1 MTSPDGERDEKS
13 NALPSRTTP
22 TTTPTPNIRSSTRIG
37 RDTIFKFLRKL
48 KPAKINVPPSLQWIP
63 ANWTWSR
70 IKPVIRCAVAAWIC
84 TVLFLIPRVEIFMG
98 QASFLI
104 LIASF
109 LSPPSDPFMSVLE
122 REAIILVFVLIGW
135 GWASLGIKLADLARH
150 TKDSAASLQD
160 IFSGQYVEAAPT
172 VIQAAFIFFGISPS
186 PQIGQAIILPLA
198 FHSGVALLCSILI
211 FPVSISAQFTQ
222 NLTNVL
228 RPLQTSL
235 ALHRSLLETSS
246 SSQANLHPTD
256 SNSPTTP
263 SSDSTSQT
271 QSQPRP
277 PSASTLTSTLKQ
289 TVSSSESGLI
299 PLAASARLLRS
310 DLIYTRFAPLD
321 WRNVQ
326 KVARRIAVRAN
337 GMAVYWELVDPEK
350 SRFNAS
356 GMASGVASGMATP
369 MRGAGGGSVPGTP
382 IVPST
387 SLPADNPNPLAQ
399 RMSRPPS
406 RSRHGS
412 RPGSRHGSR
421 APSVIR
427 GGTAEDGD
435 EPGTPTLSTITQYP
449 QTQSQA
455 HSHSHAN
462 LLGHFHRHPHLHSIH
477 LHSALKRLSISH
489 PPNSPHS
496 PHNHHHQPST
506 EFAVGVFESQ
516 RYLNLEARRLHD
528 PLEEEHTREANV
540 LLKDCCGDMVGVCEE
555 GIKEIVD
562 WLGRARDGRLR
573 WTGWGEAGK
582 EKQGE
587 MWADGCEKLRSV
599 RDKVA
604 RELEAFMEKKR
615 HKVLDPY
622 RLAFEQK
629 DFPGSKSRFDLEFE
643 EDKDEREHQTVPPH
657 RYLFRCYVYQYHLLQ
672 FSHNL
677 LQMFDEILKMEAER
691 RRNKLWTPAHSIIF
705 SWRNWEAVENLE
717 KDDDENPEMIPGIQ
731 PTWSADLGE
740 PMPRDP
746 DALPPR
752 NAFELVMNGLYRLAL
767 AMGHGNMVF
776 AIKAAILTG
785 TPTASL
791 QRTVANNTARE
802 VIMCLPSFIK
812 ASSGFA
818 YRNRFVWAI
827 FMGQLTLA
835 RFRGDTT
842 FGLTARILA
851 TFFGCIAGLIMW
863 YISAGTGHANAY
875 GLGAVCAVCF
885 PFFFYARLY
894 WPGPPMTNIIFF
906 VTTVLVVGYSY
917 QDNYIVVAASPGSG
931 WDVAWRR
938 FLLVTVGVS
947 AAFLFS
953 FFPPSTTIRSYQ
965 RTTLATTAAE
975 LGAIYCAIISFANA
989 PKDDENQSIITS
1001 LIAVR
1006 SKLKR
1011 SIVLKANVV
1020 YERTGAELETNV
1032 GMISTALKT
1041 GHPLPQITPCPLLD
1055 RYMERNHGL
1064 NVIHV
1069 DSEEDYGLPRTLTLS
1084 TLENEQY
1091 LRFCVGASTA
1101 YSIMTQLD
1109 RLMVATKEIVAV
1121 HKRRHMFSIIN
1132 LISAS
1137 GMQERAQTHH
1147 VQEMPR
1153 VEIEDTRTYVPPEQ
1167 SLRYKREIPI
1177 ELVHHII
1184 AYCDSGSRGQ
1194 SPALAACALSLAL
1207 DARRPPPRPHAI
1219 INMETANLSESH
1231 EWVEGCINNLPSPT
1245 LLEELR
1251 VKFKYNHEEYPRLPE
1266 YERLSDFLSALRSRG
1281 ALRRISVAIH
1291 LTLRDD
1297 ADEDESAL
1305 ARKSMFLPVAY
1316 VALYA
1321 TMTADL
1327 SLGDY
1332 VAAGAFTAQVFT
1344 IFDLL
1349 LLTDA
1354 HRELRLVDQVPPSAG
1369 SLPLFAR
1376 AKWAL
1381 CLLTSPRL
1389 IGWANEPKN
1398 GSIPPRPTD
1407 TSRIRFAARQI
1418 VYIAF
1423 HLLTLKVLSATM
1435 TWHVSRNGLVLMR
1448 MGWGWR
1454 LADTLQYG
1462 ATTST
1467 WLSVAHRVW
1476 TLALLCT
1483 GRRTYHQ
1490 MLRRML
1496 TSHGRFVTDKI
1507 LHLPRE
1513 AKLVRR
1519 YTQLYVAFFISGVL
1533 HHWAEYMVIHNLG
1546 GGSLRFF
1553 LSQAL
1558 AIHCED
1564 IVIYAGGRMGL
1575 KQSRA
1580 WKVVGYIWVWHWFT
1594 WCVPSSLDPL
1604 VRLGIFEQLGVN
1616 VKM

>member
-1 MTSPDGERDEKS
+1 MASPNGERARDGEKS
-13 NALPSRTTP
+13 NAPLSS
-22 TTTPTPNIRSSTRIG
+22 TTPTPNIPSSTRISG
-37 RDTIFKFLRKL
+37 AAILKSLRKL
-48 KPAKINVPPSLQWIP
+48 KPVKINVPTSLQWIP
-63 ANWTWSR
+63 ANWTWSK
-70 IKPVIRCAVAAWIC
+70 IKPVIRCAAAAWIC

-122 REAIILVFVLIGW
+122 REAFILVFVLIGW

-150 TKDSAASLQD
+150 TKDPAASLQD
-160 IFSGQYVEAAPT
+160 IFSGRYVEAAPT
-172 VIQAAFIFFGISPS
+172 VIRAAFIFFGSTFFLYIKASQGPGPYLFAS
-186 PQIGQAIILPLA
+186 IFGCICMDICLTTSVLFPYPFYSIGEAIILPLA

-235 ALHRSLLETSS
+235 ALHRSLLESS
-246 SSQANLHPTD
+246 SSSPPNPTD
-256 SNSPTTP
+256 SNSPVTP
-263 SSDSTSQT
+263 SSD
-271 QSQPRP
+271 
-277 PSASTLTSTLKQ
+277 SASTLTSTLKQ
-289 TVSSSESGLI
+289 TVSKSESGLI

-337 GMAVYWELVDPEK
+337 GMSVYWELVDPEM
-350 SRFNAS
+350 SRFSA
-356 GMASGVASGMATP
+356 
-369 MRGAGGGSVPGTP
+369 RSVPGTP
-382 IVPST
+382 II
-387 SLPADNPNPLAQ
+387 A
-399 RMSRPPS
+399 
-406 RSRHGS
+406 
-412 RPGSRHGSR
+412 
-421 APSVIR
+421 APSLIR
-427 GGTAEDGD
+427 SGTAEDGE

-449 QTQSQA
+449 QTQPQT
-455 HSHSHAN
+455 HSHSHTN

-477 LHSALKRLSISH
+477 LHSALKRLSLSH
-489 PPNSPHS
+489 PPSSPNSPH
-496 PHNHHHQPST
+496 NHHQPST

-528 PLEEEHTREANV
+528 PLEEEHTREGNA
-540 LLKDCCGDMVGVCEE
+540 LLKESCGDMIGVCEE

-562 WLGRARDGRLR
+562 WLGKVRDGRLR
-573 WTGWGEAGK
+573 WTGWGETEK
-582 EKQGE
+582 EKQE
-587 MWADGCEKLRSV
+587 KMWRDGCEKLRSV
-599 RDKVA
+599 RDRVA

-629 DFPGSKSRFDLEFE
+629 DTLGRKSRFDLDFE
-643 EDKDEREHQTVPPH
+643 EDKDERDHQTVPPH

-677 LQMFDEILKMEAER
+677 LQMLDEILKMEAER
-691 RRNKLWTPAHSIIF
+691 PRNKLWTPAHNILF

-717 KDDDENPEMIPGIQ
+717 KDDDENPEMIPGMQ

-776 AIKAAILTG
+776 AIKAAILT
-785 TPTASL
+785 
-791 QRTVANNTARE
+791 

-851 TFFGCIAGLIMW
+851 TFFGCIAGLVMW
-863 YISAGTGHANAY
+863 YVNSGTGHANAY

-938 FLLVTVGVS
+938 FLLVTVGV
-947 AAFLFS
+947 LFS

-1020 YERTGAELETNV
+1020 YEFSLRGRWPGERYQRVIELQLYIAYSLSHLMSVVEHMEPAWTRAFLRRTRFLDSDFQGDVLAV
-1032 GMISTALKT
+1032 ISMISTALKT

-1109 RLMVATKEIVAV
+1109 RLMVATKEIVGEQY
-1121 HKRRHMFSIIN
+1121 HIHGIGF
-1132 LISAS
+1132 AS
-1137 GMQERAQTHH
+1137 LGMRTDIDGGEIGQRTS
-1147 VQEMPR
+1147 VQ
-1153 VEIEDTRTYVPPEQ
+1153 
-1167 SLRYKREIPI
+1167 
-1177 ELVHHII
+1177 
-1184 AYCDSGSRGQ
+1184 
-1194 SPALAACALSLAL
+1194 
-1207 DARRPPPRPHAI
+1207 
-1219 INMETANLSESH
+1219 
-1231 EWVEGCINNLPSPT
+1231 
-1245 LLEELR
+1245 
-1251 VKFKYNHEEYPRLPE
+1251 FRLP
-1266 YERLSDFLSALRSRG
+1266 
-1281 ALRRISVAIH
+1281 
-1291 LTLRDD
+1291 
-1297 ADEDESAL
+1297 
-1305 ARKSMFLPVAY
+1305 
-1316 VALYA
+1316 
-1321 TMTADL
+1321 
-1327 SLGDY
+1327 
-1332 VAAGAFTAQVFT
+1332 QV
-1344 IFDLL
+1344 
-1349 LLTDA
+1349 
-1354 HRELRLVDQVPPSAG
+1354 V
-1369 SLPLFAR
+1369 
-1376 AKWAL
+1376 
-1381 CLLTSPRL
+1381 
-1389 IGWANEPKN
+1389 
-1398 GSIPPRPTD
+1398 
-1407 TSRIRFAARQI
+1407 
-1418 VYIAF
+1418 
-1423 HLLTLKVLSATM
+1423 
-1435 TWHVSRNGLVLMR
+1435 
-1448 MGWGWR
+1448 
-1454 LADTLQYG
+1454 
-1462 ATTST
+1462 
-1467 WLSVAHRVW
+1467 
-1476 TLALLCT
+1476 
-1483 GRRTYHQ
+1483 
-1490 MLRRML
+1490 
-1496 TSHGRFVTDKI
+1496 
-1507 LHLPRE
+1507 
-1513 AKLVRR
+1513 
-1519 YTQLYVAFFISGVL
+1519 
-1533 HHWAEYMVIHNLG
+1533 
-1546 GGSLRFF
+1546 
-1553 LSQAL
+1553 
-1558 AIHCED
+1558 
-1564 IVIYAGGRMGL
+1564 
-1575 KQSRA
+1575 
-1580 WKVVGYIWVWHWFT
+1580 
-1594 WCVPSSLDPL
+1594 
-1604 VRLGIFEQLGVN
+1604 
-1616 VKM
+1616 

>member
-1 MTSPDGERDEKS
+1 MTSPHGERDEKS
-13 NALPSRTTP
+13 NALPSPTTS
-22 TTTPTPNIRSSTRIG
+22 TTTPTPNIRSSTRIS
-37 RDTIFKFLRKL
+37 RATIFEFLRKL

-150 TKDSAASLQD
+150 TKDPAASLQD

-172 VIQAAFIFFGISPS
+172 VIQAAFIFFGSTFFLYIKASQGPGPYLFAS
-186 PQIGQAIILPLA
+186 IFGCICMDICLTTSVLFPYPFYSIGQAIILPLA

-256 SNSPTTP
+256 SNSPATP

-350 SRFNAS
+350 SRFSAS
-356 GMASGVASGMATP
+356 GMASGVASGIATP

-406 RSRHGS
+406 RSRNGS

-540 LLKDCCGDMVGVCEE
+540 LLKESCEDMIGVCEE

-582 EKQGE
+582 AKQGG

-643 EDKDEREHQTVPPH
+643 EDKDERDHQTVPPH

-776 AIKAAILTG
+776 AIKAAILT
-785 TPTASL
+785 
-791 QRTVANNTARE
+791 

-938 FLLVTVGVS
+938 FLLVTVGV
-947 AAFLFS
+947 LFS

-1020 YERTGAELETNV
+1020 YEFSLRGRWPGKRYQRVIELQLYIAYSLSHLMSVVEHMEPAWTRAFLRRTRFLDSDFQGDVLAV
-1032 GMISTALKT
+1032 ISMISTALKT

-1109 RLMVATKEIVAV
+1109 RLMVATKEIVGEQY
-1121 HKRRHMFSIIN
+1121 HIHGIGF
-1132 LISAS
+1132 AS
-1137 GMQERAQTHH
+1137 LGLRTDMDTGETGQRTS
-1147 VQEMPR
+1147 VQ
-1153 VEIEDTRTYVPPEQ
+1153 
-1167 SLRYKREIPI
+1167 
-1177 ELVHHII
+1177 
-1184 AYCDSGSRGQ
+1184 
-1194 SPALAACALSLAL
+1194 
-1207 DARRPPPRPHAI
+1207 
-1219 INMETANLSESH
+1219 
-1231 EWVEGCINNLPSPT
+1231 
-1245 LLEELR
+1245 
-1251 VKFKYNHEEYPRLPE
+1251 FRLP
-1266 YERLSDFLSALRSRG
+1266 
-1281 ALRRISVAIH
+1281 
-1291 LTLRDD
+1291 
-1297 ADEDESAL
+1297 
-1305 ARKSMFLPVAY
+1305 
-1316 VALYA
+1316 
-1321 TMTADL
+1321 
-1327 SLGDY
+1327 
-1332 VAAGAFTAQVFT
+1332 QV
-1344 IFDLL
+1344 
-1349 LLTDA
+1349 
-1354 HRELRLVDQVPPSAG
+1354 V
-1369 SLPLFAR
+1369 
-1376 AKWAL
+1376 
-1381 CLLTSPRL
+1381 
-1389 IGWANEPKN
+1389 
-1398 GSIPPRPTD
+1398 
-1407 TSRIRFAARQI
+1407 
-1418 VYIAF
+1418 
-1423 HLLTLKVLSATM
+1423 
-1435 TWHVSRNGLVLMR
+1435 
-1448 MGWGWR
+1448 
-1454 LADTLQYG
+1454 
-1462 ATTST
+1462 
-1467 WLSVAHRVW
+1467 
-1476 TLALLCT
+1476 
-1483 GRRTYHQ
+1483 
-1490 MLRRML
+1490 
-1496 TSHGRFVTDKI
+1496 
-1507 LHLPRE
+1507 
-1513 AKLVRR
+1513 
-1519 YTQLYVAFFISGVL
+1519 
-1533 HHWAEYMVIHNLG
+1533 
-1546 GGSLRFF
+1546 
-1553 LSQAL
+1553 
-1558 AIHCED
+1558 
-1564 IVIYAGGRMGL
+1564 
-1575 KQSRA
+1575 
-1580 WKVVGYIWVWHWFT
+1580 
-1594 WCVPSSLDPL
+1594 
-1604 VRLGIFEQLGVN
+1604 
-1616 VKM
+1616 

>member
-1 MTSPDGERDEKS
+1 MAFPNGERAGDAEKS
-13 NALPSRTTP
+13 NAPSS
-22 TTTPTPNIRSSTRIG
+22 TTPTPNILSSIRING
-37 RDTIFKFLRKL
+37 AAILKLLRKL
-48 KPAKINVPPSLQWIP
+48 KPAKRNVPASLQWIP
-63 ANWTWSR
+63 ANWTWSK
-70 IKPVIRCAVAAWIC
+70 IKPVIRCAAAAWIC

-150 TKDSAASLQD
+150 TKDPAASLQD
-160 IFSGQYVEAAPT
+160 IFSGRYVEAAPT
-172 VIQAAFIFFGISPS
+172 VIQAAFIFFGSTFFLYIKASQGPGPYLFAS
-186 PQIGQAIILPLA
+186 IFGCICMDICLTTSVLFPYPFYSIGQAIILPLA

-235 ALHRSLLETSS
+235 ALHRSLLEGSS
-246 SSQANLHPTD
+246 SSPPNLHPTD
-256 SNSPTTP
+256 SNSPVTP

-271 QSQPRP
+271 QSQSQP

-289 TVSSSESGLI
+289 TVSKSESGLI

-350 SRFNAS
+350 SRFS
-356 GMASGVASGMATP
+356 ASGVASGVASGIATP
-369 MRGAGGGSVPGTP
+369 MRGGGGSVPGTP
-382 IVPST
+382 IIGSAT
-387 SLPADNPNPLAQ
+387 LPADNSIPLAQ

-406 RSRHGS
+406 RSRPGS
-412 RPGSRHGSR
+412 RPGSRRGSR
-421 APSVIR
+421 APSLIR
-427 GGTAEDGD
+427 NGTAEDGD
-435 EPGTPTLSTITQYP
+435 EPATPTLSTITQFP
-449 QTQSQA
+449 QTQSQT

-477 LHSALKRLSISH
+477 LHSALKRLSLSH
-489 PPNSPHS
+489 PPGSPNSPH
-496 PHNHHHQPST
+496 HHYQPSS

-516 RYLNLEARRLHD
+516 RYLNLEAKRLHD
-528 PLEEEHTREANV
+528 PLEEEHTREANA
-540 LLKDCCGDMVGVCEE
+540 LLKDSCGDMIGVCEE

-573 WTGWGEAGK
+573 WTGWGEAGN
-582 EKQGE
+582 EKQE
-587 MWADGCEKLRSV
+587 KMWKDGCEKLRSV
-599 RDKVA
+599 RVKVA
-604 RELEAFMEKKR
+604 RELEVFMEKKR

-622 RLAFEQK
+622 RLAFEPK
-629 DFPGSKSRFDLEFE
+629 DIPGRKSRFDLDFE

-691 RRNKLWTPAHSIIF
+691 RRNKLWTPAHNILF

-776 AIKAAILTG
+776 AIKAAILT
-785 TPTASL
+785 
-791 QRTVANNTARE
+791 

-931 WDVAWRR
+931 WDVAWAC
-938 FLLVTVGVS
+938 LLPCESLPQNSQGGVLTCGFS
-947 AAFLFS
+947 LFS

-1020 YERTGAELETNV
+1020 YEFSLRGRWPGKRYQRVIELQLYIAYSLSHLMSVVEHMEPAWTRAFLRRTRFLDSDFQGDVLAV
-1032 GMISTALKT
+1032 ISMISTALKT

-1109 RLMVATKEIVAV
+1109 RLMVATKEIVGEQY
-1121 HKRRHMFSIIN
+1121 HIHGIGF
-1132 LISAS
+1132 AS
-1137 GMQERAQTHH
+1137 LGIRTDIDGGEIGQRTS
-1147 VQEMPR
+1147 VQ
-1153 VEIEDTRTYVPPEQ
+1153 
-1167 SLRYKREIPI
+1167 
-1177 ELVHHII
+1177 
-1184 AYCDSGSRGQ
+1184 
-1194 SPALAACALSLAL
+1194 
-1207 DARRPPPRPHAI
+1207 
-1219 INMETANLSESH
+1219 
-1231 EWVEGCINNLPSPT
+1231 
-1245 LLEELR
+1245 
-1251 VKFKYNHEEYPRLPE
+1251 FRLP
-1266 YERLSDFLSALRSRG
+1266 
-1281 ALRRISVAIH
+1281 
-1291 LTLRDD
+1291 
-1297 ADEDESAL
+1297 
-1305 ARKSMFLPVAY
+1305 
-1316 VALYA
+1316 
-1321 TMTADL
+1321 
-1327 SLGDY
+1327 
-1332 VAAGAFTAQVFT
+1332 QV
-1344 IFDLL
+1344 
-1349 LLTDA
+1349 
-1354 HRELRLVDQVPPSAG
+1354 V
-1369 SLPLFAR
+1369 
-1376 AKWAL
+1376 
-1381 CLLTSPRL
+1381 
-1389 IGWANEPKN
+1389 
-1398 GSIPPRPTD
+1398 
-1407 TSRIRFAARQI
+1407 
-1418 VYIAF
+1418 
-1423 HLLTLKVLSATM
+1423 
-1435 TWHVSRNGLVLMR
+1435 
-1448 MGWGWR
+1448 
-1454 LADTLQYG
+1454 
-1462 ATTST
+1462 
-1467 WLSVAHRVW
+1467 
-1476 TLALLCT
+1476 
-1483 GRRTYHQ
+1483 
-1490 MLRRML
+1490 
-1496 TSHGRFVTDKI
+1496 
-1507 LHLPRE
+1507 
-1513 AKLVRR
+1513 
-1519 YTQLYVAFFISGVL
+1519 
-1533 HHWAEYMVIHNLG
+1533 
-1546 GGSLRFF
+1546 
-1553 LSQAL
+1553 
-1558 AIHCED
+1558 
-1564 IVIYAGGRMGL
+1564 
-1575 KQSRA
+1575 
-1580 WKVVGYIWVWHWFT
+1580 
-1594 WCVPSSLDPL
+1594 
-1604 VRLGIFEQLGVN
+1604 
-1616 VKM
+1616 